1 MSKNFEESA
10 EAFYQAG
17 HSLVKLLLDITKP
30 DFDAL
35 RKRSEERIKNTMT
48 HDIAHCNN
56 ETCPA
61 KDRCKRYA
69 VYIEDIENHFPLC
82 SYLHHTEAE
91 IHKIADIGSCIH
103 FLEYNNK

>member
-30 DFDAL
+30 DFDTL

-69 VYIEDIENHFPLC
+69 VYIEDIQNHFPLC
-82 SYLHHTEAE
+82 SYLCHSEE
-91 IHKIADIGSCIH
+91 QLQKIAEIGSCIH
-103 FLEYNNK
+103 YLDTKN